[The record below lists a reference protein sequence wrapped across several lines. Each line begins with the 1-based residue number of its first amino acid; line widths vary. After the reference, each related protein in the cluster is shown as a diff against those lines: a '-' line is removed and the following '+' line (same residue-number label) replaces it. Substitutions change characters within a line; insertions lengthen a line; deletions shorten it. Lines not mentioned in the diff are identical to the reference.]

1 MKNRY
6 LAILTA
12 AAMVV
17 SMTGCGANAN
27 ANANA
32 SRDAAAGAE
41 SQNTENG
48 QDPAASTVAAGTA
61 ASGSQ
66 VLTVAFAE
74 GGKTLNPTQ
83 ATDST
88 SAVFINAAY
97 DQLVTYGT
105 TTNAEGYPVADTSD
119 IKPSLAK
126 SWEVAEDGLTY
137 VIHLDESAAF
147 ANGDPVTADAVIYSF
162 NRIKNSN
169 YTGFLYSLANI
180 DAMEKGD
187 DHTITFRLSKP
198 CTIFFNLLQMH
209 IFSVVNPNE
218 LEGKTEEEID
228 TYLTTTTAGSGA
240 FAIEK
245 WDATTE
251 AILNGRADYWKGKPQ
266 LDKVIV
272 KIIPESSNRVLLL
285 NKGDVDIATVIPPKD
300 LSTLEGNSDLN
311 IRTYESVS
319 IVYLSLNTQ
328 KAPLDNPKVRQALNY
343 AIPYASIVDD
353 VLIGKAK
360 KLDHVIPSAMPGHL
374 DTAEGV
380 YEENLD
386 KAKELLAEAGY
397 GDGFEMKLT
406 LSTGNQDNEDTAILI
421 QSALGKLGI
430 SLTIDKMERAQYLEA
445 TRSHNFDIAIAS
457 YSAFVNDPGYFFGN
471 CLYSQGEYNYGSY
484 KSDRVDEIW
493 DTAEAS
499 NDLDERYKLYE
510 EAQMIVAEDAPWVP
524 LYEKSNII
532 VMNKA
537 VTAYEY
543 YPDGAM
549 RFSTIAK

>member
-1 MKNRY
+1 MKKKM
-6 LAILTA
+6 LAVLTA
-12 AAMVV
+12 MAMVA
-17 SMTGCGANAN
+17 SMTACGANAN
-27 ANANA
+27 ANRGTTPAA
-32 SRDAAAGAE
+32 PESQAAKEGESAADTTAAAE
-41 SQNTENG
+41 T
-48 QDPAASTVAAGTA
+48 AAG
-61 ASGSQ
+61 SK

-83 ATDST
+83 ATDAT

-97 DQLVTYGT
+97 DQLVTYGS
-105 TTNAEGYPVADTSD
+105 TTNADGYEVADTSD
-119 IKPSLAK
+119 IQPSLAK
-126 SWEVAEDGLTY
+126 SWEAAEDGLSY
-137 VIHLDESAAF
+137 VIHLDENAAF

-180 DAMEKGD
+180 DTMEKND
-187 DHTITFRLSKP
+187 DHTITFKLTKP

-209 IFSVVNPNE
+209 IFSIVNPNE
-218 LEGKTEEEID
+218 LEGKSEEEID
-228 TYLTTTTAGSGA
+228 TYLTTATAGSGA

-251 AILNGRADYWKGKPQ
+251 AILNARADYWKGKPE

-272 KIIPESSNRVLLL
+272 KIIPEPSNRVLLV

-300 LSTLEGNSDLN
+300 LSTLETNQDLD
-311 IRTYESVS
+311 IRSYESVS
-319 IVYLSLNTQ
+319 IVYLSLNTE

-353 VLIGKAK
+353 VLSGKAK

-374 DTAEGV
+374 TTKDGA
-380 YEENLD
+380 YEEDLD

-397 GDGFEMKLT
+397 ADGFEMKLT

-421 QSALGKLGI
+421 ESTLGKLGI
-430 SLTIDKMERAQYLEA
+430 KLTIDKMERAQYLEA
-445 TRSHNFDIAIAS
+445 TRSHNFDIAIAA
-457 YSAFVNDPGYFFGN
+457 YSSFVNDPGYFFGN
-471 CLYSQGEYNYGSY
+471 CLYSKGEYNYGSY

-499 NDLDERYKLYE
+499 NDLEERYKLYE

-524 LYEKSNII
+524 LYEKANIV
-532 VMNKA
+532 VMNKD
-537 VTAYEY
+537 VTAYKY
-543 YPDGAM
+543 YPDGSM
-549 RFSTIAK
+549 RFASISK